1 MIRCSPMRHFFF
13 LYDRKRGTE
22 SCSPKS
28 IAPLHMLRKNVL
40 AIAPKSEGGHYTN
53 LEHKA
58 LGFSSVG
65 NWLHLCTLFLKILF
79 MLYIYSPF
87 FQTIQVIGGFSLRNK
102 SGQENQRN
110 LAMGN

>member
-1 MIRCSPMRHFFF
+1 MIRCSPMQHFFF

-40 AIAPKSEGGHYTN
+40 AIAPKSDGGHYTN
-53 LEHKA
+53 LAHKA
-58 LGFSSVG
+58 LGFS
-65 NWLHLCTLFLKILF
+65 LKF
-79 MLYIYSPF
+79 CSCYIPAPF